1 MSAKRIYM
9 DQDMLESYASYN
21 DAANCFLDSIA
32 LENIHL
38 DTTLQMEFDIV
49 DDDLFSNYACETIG
63 ETVKNMASKAKSNFV
78 TYAKKLVNF
87 LFGWLIRFFTG
98 SANVKQA
105 MSKSYAKV
113 RDYLKKL
120 NELERKARSADKE
133 EQIEITDYG
142 NCIVVGLFMMQAIM
156 ITSKQLG
163 QDLNQAYNNTRSEK
177 DNGDNKNSSTTRAFK
192 MIDVMLDKLAIL
204 FATVGSIEI
213 NKTGALVSK
222 LKANKF
228 NVEEVMKGYDP
239 AAKELKNKT
248 MKDAGAVESFGF
260 NFGLN
265 FQGIGMEAKKKAT
278 TVVVNQDTFEKL
290 KSADQNLQEMKNQNL
305 ELQKQIEALKKA
317 QGSGQGGED
326 PGNKIETPTDAGVN
340 AASIA
345 AQGAGGKGSGKNDEL
360 VVKNI
365 TLDGDDKNKTPEV
378 KDGGKSEDTTPINN
392 SSNHQGPPNGKD
404 SGSINKDE
412 ITKSKFDRLNNDK
425 KDKKDNPPEPEKELT
440 PNEKAEKKL
449 DAKSSATTKLEEAY
463 KERLQDTAK
472 YMSDPDKADMSLS
485 EAFDELRNGLSMF
498 MSISKGNKWDLEKHI
513 KAAEKIRRG
522 IEKELNTISVTNV
535 NDKVVSDL
543 LSRILKVGNHLGQV
557 ERSASVVVKRITAC
571 IDGMTTDVV
580 KLGSKLVKLGETD

>member
-38 DTTLQMEFDIV
+38 DTTLQMEFDII

-105 MSKSYAKV
+105 MSKSYVKA

-163 QDLNQAYNNTRSEK
+163 QDLNQAYNNTRTEK

-222 LKANKF
+222 LKANNF

-265 FQGIGMEAKKKAT
+265 FQGIGMEGNKEIQNRVKAITSAWENSKKNAEELAKKA
-278 TVVVNQDTFEKL
+278 
-290 KSADQNLQEMKNQNL
+290 
-305 ELQKQIEALKKA
+305 KKGDA
-317 QGSGQGGED
+317 RAASQLAAMISGSGVKDKKED
-326 PGNKIETPTDAGVN
+326 
-340 AASIA
+340 
-345 AQGAGGKGSGKNDEL
+345 GKL
-360 VVKNI
+360 VVEDFV
-365 TLDGDDKNKTPEV
+365 LDKKGNNQEV
-378 KDGGKSEDTTPINN
+378 KDNKNKENESSDT
-392 SSNHQGPPNGKD
+392 
-404 SGSINKDE
+404 GSKEE
-412 ITKSKFDRLNNDK
+412 IVTSKFDRTNDDK
-425 KDKKDNPPEPEKELT
+425 KDTKDNPPEPEKELT

-485 EAFDELRNGLSMF
+485 EAFDELRNGLTMF

-557 ERSASVVVKRITAC
+557 ERSAGVVVKRITAC

-580 KLGSKLVKLGETD
+580 KLGSKLVKIGETD

>member
-38 DTTLQMEFDIV
+38 DTTLQMEFDII

-105 MSKSYAKV
+105 MSKSYVKA

-163 QDLNQAYNNTRSEK
+163 QDLNQAYNNTRTEK

-265 FQGIGMEAKKKAT
+265 FQGIGMEGNKEIQNRVKAITSAWENSKKNAEELAKKA
-278 TVVVNQDTFEKL
+278 
-290 KSADQNLQEMKNQNL
+290 
-305 ELQKQIEALKKA
+305 KKGDA
-317 QGSGQGGED
+317 RAASQLAAMISGSGVKDKKED
-326 PGNKIETPTDAGVN
+326 
-340 AASIA
+340 
-345 AQGAGGKGSGKNDEL
+345 GKL
-360 VVKNI
+360 VVEDFV
-365 TLDGDDKNKTPEV
+365 LDKKGNNQEV
-378 KDGGKSEDTTPINN
+378 KDNKNKENESSDT
-392 SSNHQGPPNGKD
+392 
-404 SGSINKDE
+404 GSKEE
-412 ITKSKFDRLNNDK
+412 IVTSKFDRTNDDK
-425 KDKKDNPPEPEKELT
+425 KDTKDNPPEPEKELT

-485 EAFDELRNGLSMF
+485 EAFDELRNGLTMF

-557 ERSASVVVKRITAC
+557 ERSAGVVVKRITAC

-580 KLGSKLVKLGETD
+580 KLGSKLVKIGETD

>member
-105 MSKSYAKV
+105 MSKSYAKA

-265 FQGIGMEAKKKAT
+265 FQGIGMEKDNDKKDEEGSKVVNMKEAKELAEKAKKGDASAASRLAT
-278 TVVVNQDTFEKL
+278 MI
-290 KSADQNLQEMKNQNL
+290 S
-305 ELQKQIEALKKA
+305 
-317 QGSGQGGED
+317 GSGVKD
-326 PGNKIETPTDAGVN
+326 
-340 AASIA
+340 
-345 AQGAGGKGSGKNDEL
+345 GKNDEL
-360 VVKNI
+360 IIKDF
-365 TLDGDDKNKTPEV
+365 TLDKEDKNETIKTKDKQDS
-378 KDGGKSEDTTPINN
+378 KDGDGN
-392 SSNHQGPPNGKD
+392 D
-404 SGSINKDE
+404 SGATNKDE
-412 ITKSKFDRLNNDK
+412 TIKSKFDGSNNDK
-425 KDKKDNPPEPEKELT
+425 KEKIGANDNPPEPEKELT

-557 ERSASVVVKRITAC
+557 ERSAGVVVKRITAC

>member
-38 DTTLQMEFDIV
+38 DTTLQMEFDII

-105 MSKSYAKV
+105 MSKSYAKA

-163 QDLNQAYNNTRSEK
+163 QDLNQAYNNTRTEK

-222 LKANKF
+222 LKANNF

-265 FQGIGMEAKKKAT
+265 FQGIGMEKDNDKKDEEESKVINMKEAKELAEKAKKGDARAASRLAT
-278 TVVVNQDTFEKL
+278 MI
-290 KSADQNLQEMKNQNL
+290 S
-305 ELQKQIEALKKA
+305 
-317 QGSGQGGED
+317 GSGVKDEKED
-326 PGNKIETPTDAGVN
+326 
-340 AASIA
+340 
-345 AQGAGGKGSGKNDEL
+345 GKL
-360 VVKNI
+360 VVEDLV
-365 TLDGDDKNKTPEV
+365 LDKKGNNQEV
-378 KDGGKSEDTTPINN
+378 KDNN
-392 SSNHQGPPNGKD
+392 IKENESSGT
-404 SGSINKDE
+404 GSKEE
-412 ITKSKFDRLNNDK
+412 IVKSKFDKSNDDK
-425 KDKKDNPPEPEKELT
+425 KDGKDNPPEPEKELT

-485 EAFDELRNGLSMF
+485 EAFDELRNGLTMF

-522 IEKELNTISVTNV
+522 IEKELNTISITNV

-557 ERSASVVVKRITAC
+557 ERSAGVVVKRITAC

-580 KLGSKLVKLGETD
+580 KLGSKLVKIGETD

>member
-38 DTTLQMEFDIV
+38 DTTLQMEFDII

-105 MSKSYAKV
+105 MSKSYAKA

-163 QDLNQAYNNTRSEK
+163 QDLNQAYNNTRTEK

-265 FQGIGMEAKKKAT
+265 FQGIGMEAKKKT
-278 TVVVNQDTFEKL
+278 NTVVVNEDTFRKL
-290 KSADQNLQEMKNQNL
+290 KSNDQELQNMKNKNL

-317 QGSGQGGED
+317 QGDGNGGENPD
-326 PGNKIETPTDAGVN
+326 NKIKTPTDAGVT
-340 AASIA
+340 AANIVTR
-345 AQGAGGKGSGKNDEL
+345 GAGGKGSAKDDKL
-360 VVKNI
+360 VMQDI
-365 TLDGDDKNKTPEV
+365 TLDGEDKDETPKVENKGKT
-378 KDGGKSEDTTPINN
+378 KDSKPIKNN
-392 SSNHQGPPNGKD
+392 NHQGPPSGKD
-404 SGSINKDE
+404 SGTISPDKIV
-412 ITKSKFDRLNNDK
+412 KSKFDKSNDDK
-425 KDKKDNPPEPEKELT
+425 KDGKDNPPEPEKELT

-485 EAFDELRNGLSMF
+485 EAFDELRNGLTMF

-557 ERSASVVVKRITAC
+557 ERSTGVVVKRITAC

-580 KLGSKLVKLGETD
+580 KLGSKLVKIGETD

>member
-38 DTTLQMEFDIV
+38 DTTLQMEFDII

-105 MSKSYAKV
+105 MSKSYAKA

-163 QDLNQAYNNTRSEK
+163 QDLNQAYNNTRTEK

-222 LKANKF
+222 LKTNNF

-265 FQGIGMEAKKKAT
+265 FQGIGMEKDNDKKDEEESKVINMKEAKELAEKAKKGDARAASRLAT
-278 TVVVNQDTFEKL
+278 MI
-290 KSADQNLQEMKNQNL
+290 S
-305 ELQKQIEALKKA
+305 
-317 QGSGQGGED
+317 GSGVKDRKEED
-326 PGNKIETPTDAGVN
+326 GKLVVEDLVLDGKGNNQEVKGNKIKENESSDT
-340 AASIA
+340 
-345 AQGAGGKGSGKNDEL
+345 GS
-360 VVKNI
+360 
-365 TLDGDDKNKTPEV
+365 
-378 KDGGKSEDTTPINN
+378 
-392 SSNHQGPPNGKD
+392 
-404 SGSINKDE
+404 KDE
-412 ITKSKFDRLNNDK
+412 IIKSKFDKSNNDK
-425 KDKKDNPPEPEKELT
+425 KDGNDNPPEPEKELT

-485 EAFDELRNGLSMF
+485 EAFDELRNGLTMF

-522 IEKELNTISVTNV
+522 IEKELNTISITNV

-557 ERSASVVVKRITAC
+557 ERSAGVVVKRITAC

-580 KLGSKLVKLGETD
+580 KLGSKLVKIGETD

>member
-38 DTTLQMEFDIV
+38 DTTLQMEFDII

-105 MSKSYAKV
+105 MSKSYAKA

-163 QDLNQAYNNTRSEK
+163 QDLNQAYNNTRTEK
-177 DNGDNKNSSTTRAFK
+177 DNGDNKNSSTTKAFK

-222 LKANKF
+222 LKANNF

-265 FQGIGMEAKKKAT
+265 FQGIGMEDNKDIQNRVKAITSAWENSKKNAEELAEKAKKGDARAASQLAT
-278 TVVVNQDTFEKL
+278 MI
-290 KSADQNLQEMKNQNL
+290 S
-305 ELQKQIEALKKA
+305 
-317 QGSGQGGED
+317 GSGVKDKKEED
-326 PGNKIETPTDAGVN
+326 GNLVVEDFVLDKKGNNQEVEDNKIKENESSDT
-340 AASIA
+340 
-345 AQGAGGKGSGKNDEL
+345 GS
-360 VVKNI
+360 
-365 TLDGDDKNKTPEV
+365 
-378 KDGGKSEDTTPINN
+378 
-392 SSNHQGPPNGKD
+392 
-404 SGSINKDE
+404 KDE
-412 ITKSKFDRLNNDK
+412 IIKSKFDKSNDDK
-425 KDKKDNPPEPEKELT
+425 KDGKDNPPEPEKELT

-485 EAFDELRNGLSMF
+485 EAFDELRNGLTMF

-557 ERSASVVVKRITAC
+557 ERSAGVVVKRITAC

-580 KLGSKLVKLGETD
+580 KLGSKLVKIGETD

>member
-38 DTTLQMEFDIV
+38 DTTLQMEFDII

-105 MSKSYAKV
+105 MSKSYAKA

-163 QDLNQAYNNTRSEK
+163 QDLNQAYNNTRTEK

-265 FQGIGMEAKKKAT
+265 FQGIGMEDNKEIQNRVKAITSAWENSKKNAEELAKKAKKGDARAA
-278 TVVVNQDTFEKL
+278 NQL
-290 KSADQNLQEMKNQNL
+290 AAMIS
-305 ELQKQIEALKKA
+305 
-317 QGSGQGGED
+317 GSGVKDRKEED
-326 PGNKIETPTDAGVN
+326 GKLVIEDLVLD
-340 AASIA
+340 
-345 AQGAGGKGSGKNDEL
+345 GKGN
-360 VVKNI
+360 NQ
-365 TLDGDDKNKTPEV
+365 EV
-378 KDGGKSEDTTPINN
+378 KDNKIKENESSDT
-392 SSNHQGPPNGKD
+392 
-404 SGSINKDE
+404 GSKDE
-412 ITKSKFDRLNNDK
+412 IIKSKFDKSNNDK
-425 KDKKDNPPEPEKELT
+425 KDGKDNPPEPEKELT

-485 EAFDELRNGLSMF
+485 EAFDELRNGLTMF

-557 ERSASVVVKRITAC
+557 ERSAGVVVKRITAC

-580 KLGSKLVKLGETD
+580 KLGSKLVKIGETD

>member
-38 DTTLQMEFDIV
+38 DTTLQMEFDII
-49 DDDLFSNYACETIG
+49 DDDLFSNYACEAIG

-105 MSKSYAKV
+105 MSKSYAKA

-163 QDLNQAYNNTRSEK
+163 QDLNQAYNNTRTEK

-222 LKANKF
+222 LKANSF

-265 FQGIGMEAKKKAT
+265 FQGIGMESKKKT
-278 TVVVNQDTFEKL
+278 KTITVNEDTFAKL
-290 KSADQNLQEMKNQNL
+290 KANDQKLQNMTNQNI

-317 QGSGQGGED
+317 QGTGKGGED
-326 PGNKIETPTDAGVN
+326 PDKKIETPTDAGVT

-345 AQGAGGKGSGKNDEL
+345 AQGAGGKGSGKNGEL
-360 VVKNI
+360 VVQDL
-365 TLDGDDKNKTPEV
+365 TLDGEDKDETTKVEDEGKT
-378 KDGGKSEDTTPINN
+378 KDSEPIKNN
-392 SSNHQGPPNGKD
+392 NHQGPPSGKD
-404 SGSINKDE
+404 SGTISKDE
-412 ITKSKFDRLNNDK
+412 IIKSKFDRSNNDK
-425 KDKKDNPPEPEKELT
+425 KDGKDNPPEPEKELT

-557 ERSASVVVKRITAC
+557 ERSAGVVVKRITAC